1 MQIVID
7 TIDPEG
13 KCRALVVEALRCDGE
28 TLFVRKG
35 TCDLEV
41 SVASIVDWTP
51 IDDEASHSLPL
62 DRWITRRGDV
72 VCF

>member
-7 TIDPEG
+7 TIDPQG

-35 TCDLEV
+35 SSDLKV
-41 SVASIVDWTP
+41 AVASIVDWTP
-51 IDDEASHSLPL
+51 IDDATAHSLPL
-62 DRWITRRGDV
+62 DRWITRREDV

>member
-41 SVASIVDWTP
+41 SVL
-51 IDDEASHSLPL
+51 SHGSCQQVHLQ
-62 DRWITRRGDV
+62 V
-72 VCF
+72 VVSYNLFLFF